1 MSTREAFI
9 DFSPRFRLSYQS
21 TRSREASPIPV
32 KENLNVFMNN
42 YGGLNHTHK
51 QFSFQSP
58 LERRQKVFQAKVIL
72 PSHDDVSESL
82 LPAAAFR

>member
-1 MSTREAFI
+1 M
-9 DFSPRFRLSYQS
+9 
-21 TRSREASPIPV
+21 
-32 KENLNVFMNN
+32 NVFMNN

-58 LERRQKVFQAKVIL
+58 LERSEKVFQAKVIL

-82 LPAAAFR
+82 LPACRFSVNNLFINLFSNWRKIVSLVAIAC